1 MKHDQGQSSIMLSN
15 PQSSCIMP
23 HFYPVAVDAKRA
35 GGSRVIWGG
44 LSSLKP
50 ANGLSTCE
58 RHASSFSMH
67 MHQGIVSLSPL
78 QSKSDSDDDSG
89 FLHI

>member
-1 MKHDQGQSSIMLSN
+1 
-15 PQSSCIMP
+15 MP

-35 GGSRVIWGG
+35 GGSRVIWVG
-44 LSSLKP
+44 LAFLKP
-50 ANGLSTCE
+50 ANWQSLTCE
-58 RHASSFSMH
+58 RHAGSSSKH
-67 MHQGIVSLSPL
+67 MCQGIVSLSPSP